1 MSGVSHLDRRVES
14 NQENYS
20 LWAGLYTF
28 TIMSTSVTTDNRES
42 GTLGLVYRVVSDDI
56 QKENVVADDS

>member
-1 MSGVSHLDRRVES
+1 MES

-56 QKENVVADDS
+56 QKENVVANDS